1 MVDGTRDE
9 KRGVTKTKKIR
20 RSMELSGHHHQGRW
34 EWTGP
39 AGRFPFPD
47 TPNRSGPNR
56 FLSPLQLK
64 VKQFRRR
71 LERAR
76 QKKKGEVNNYKSKQ
90 EGTRRATN

>member
-1 MVDGTRDE
+1 MVNGTRDE
-9 KRGVTKTKKIR
+9 KRGVTKMKKIR
-20 RSMELSGHHHQGRW
+20 RSVELSGCHHPGRQ

-39 AGRFPFPD
+39 AGRLPFPV

-64 VKQFRRR
+64 VKQFRRH
-71 LERAR
+71 LEQAR

-90 EGTRRATN
+90 EWKRGATN

>member
-9 KRGVTKTKKIR
+9 KRGVAKTQKIR
-20 RSMELSGHHHQGRW
+20 RSVELSGRRHPGRR

-39 AGRFPFPD
+39 AGRFPFPV

-56 FLSPLQLK
+56 FPSPLQLK

-71 LERAR
+71 LEPAS

-90 EGTRRATN
+90 ERTRGYTN

>member
-1 MVDGTRDE
+1 MDGTKDE

-20 RSMELSGHHHQGRW
+20 RSVELSGRHHPGRR

-39 AGRFPFPD
+39 AGRFPFPV
-47 TPNRSGPNR
+47 TPNWSGPDR

-71 LERAR
+71 LEPAR

-90 EGTRRATN
+90 ERKRGATN

>member
-20 RSMELSGHHHQGRW
+20 RSVELSGRHHQGRR

-39 AGRFPFPD
+39 AGRLPFPV

-64 VKQFRRR
+64 FKQFRRR

-90 EGTRRATN
+90 ERKRGATN